1 MRLIDLVDEA
11 LKALG
16 YEQKLSQVLG
26 GTFSDQKICKTCP
39 HRYSREQ
46 PFSVVSVDIKNYSNL
61 TDSLHEYVKGELL
74 DGSNAYYCE
83 RCDKKVASI
92 LKDIFTD
99 VVKL

>member
-16 YEQKLSQVLG
+16 YEQRLTQILG
-26 GTFSDQKICKTCP
+26 GVYSDQKICKTCP
-39 HRYSREQ
+39 HRYSREES
-46 PFSVVSVDIKNYSNL
+46 FSVLSVDIKNFSNL

-83 RCDKKVASI
+83 RYERNG
-92 LKDIFTD
+92 LD
-99 VVKL
+99 VD